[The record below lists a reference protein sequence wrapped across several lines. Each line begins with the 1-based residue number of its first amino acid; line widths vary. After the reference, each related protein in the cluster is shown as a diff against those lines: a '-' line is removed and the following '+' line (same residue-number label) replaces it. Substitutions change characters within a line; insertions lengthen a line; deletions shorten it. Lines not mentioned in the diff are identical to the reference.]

1 MSEIRDCELEMMPV
15 PNTQPTSEIDT
26 LTIVIPA
33 YNEGGA
39 IGDVLVALHE
49 HVPNIIHEI
58 IVVDDASTDN
68 TAAAAQASGARVI
81 QHRTNR
87 GYGGSLKTGIRA
99 ARTDY
104 VLIMDSDGQH
114 RVEDALA
121 LWQQRRTADMVVGQR
136 TALIHSPLWRMP
148 GKWILGRLANYIV
161 QQSIPDLNSG
171 LRIMKRA
178 DVLRYMHL
186 CPNGFSFTTTLTIAF
201 FTQGF
206 TVAYVPIQIQKRV
219 GKSTVSVTTGFQTLI
234 LILRLAALFAPL
246 RVFIP
251 MSIFSGLVGIGWG
264 VPFALSGRGISV
276 GAMLAVVTGI
286 LLFALGIICDQISQ
300 LRLER
305 YEE

>member
-1 MSEIRDCELEMMPV
+1 MMSAFGTPSAAE
-15 PNTQPTSEIDT
+15 TTT
-26 LTIVIPA
+26 LTIIIPA
-33 YNEGGA
+33 YNEGSSIGA
-39 IGDVLVALHE
+39 VLAALHE
-49 HVPNIIHEI
+49 HVPQVIDEV
-58 IVVDDASTDN
+58 IVVNDASTDN
-68 TAAAAQASGARVI
+68 TAAVAQATGARVI

-99 ARTDY
+99 AKTDY

-121 LWQQRRTADMVVGQR
+121 LWQQRDTADMVVGQR
-136 TALIHSPLWRMP
+136 TALLHSPLWRMP
-148 GKWILGRLANYIV
+148 GKWVLGRLANYIV
-161 QQSIPDLNSG
+161 QRSIPDLNSG
-171 LRIMKRA
+171 LRLMRRT

-219 GKSTVSVTTGFQTLI
+219 GKSTVSVSTGFQTLM

-251 MSIFSGLVGIGWG
+251 MSILSGLVGIGWG
-264 VPFALSGRGISV
+264 VPFALSGRGVSV
-276 GAMLAVVTGI
+276 GAMLAIVTAI